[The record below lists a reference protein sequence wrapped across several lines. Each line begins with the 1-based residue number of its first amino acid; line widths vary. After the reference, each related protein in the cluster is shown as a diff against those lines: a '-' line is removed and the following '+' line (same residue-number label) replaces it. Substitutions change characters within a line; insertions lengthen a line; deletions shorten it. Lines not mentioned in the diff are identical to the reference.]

1 MSNLSKLRR
10 ILRDLKAP
18 ACFLRQYPGLA
29 AKVTLA
35 LEKAGDR
42 KA

>member
-1 MSNLSKLRR
+1 MSNPIKLRR

-18 ACFLRQYPGLA
+18 AYFLRQYPGLA